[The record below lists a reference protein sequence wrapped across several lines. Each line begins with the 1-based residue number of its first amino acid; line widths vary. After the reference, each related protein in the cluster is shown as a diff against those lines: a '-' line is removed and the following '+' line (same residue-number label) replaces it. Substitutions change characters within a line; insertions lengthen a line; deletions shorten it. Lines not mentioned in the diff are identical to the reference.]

1 MGRSL
6 LWVSRK
12 SCEHITNR
20 DQSLGGRT
28 WIDSK
33 RGAELLELEIES
45 EEVERYRRTALGA
58 GYIRQPCTHA
68 LNSAE
73 ILRCYLTEVML
84 GVVASLYHLADLLLQ
99 LSSTL
104 ESKVG
109 LESSIYNLK
118 ELDNS

>member
-1 MGRSL
+1 
-6 LWVSRK
+6 
-12 SCEHITNR
+12 
-20 DQSLGGRT
+20 
-28 WIDSK
+28 
-33 RGAELLELEIES
+33 
-45 EEVERYRRTALGA
+45 
-58 GYIRQPCTHA
+58 
-68 LNSAE
+68 
-73 ILRCYLTEVML
+73 ML